1 MVLVLFKFI
10 IRTVAMLM
18 TWNEKKYL
26 DGVIFDNKLFIP
38 TLSSFDHWFRFMLR
52 HLIYQGTDRLT
63 DGRSNL

>member
-38 TLSSFDHWFRFMLR
+38 TLSSFDH
-52 HLIYQGTDRLT
+52 
-63 DGRSNL
+63 